1 VQKKFTKKLH
11 GFAKVDYVSRMD
23 MLNLELLHV
32 RRLKQDSL
40 WCYNILMDML
50 LLILPSFSHYPIIRG
65 LEDIPIK
72 SIDNRA
78 D

>member
-1 VQKKFTKKLH
+1 
-11 GFAKVDYVSRMD
+11 
-23 MLNLELLHV
+23 MLGDWNKIYFGVIISCME
-32 RRLKQDSL
+32 
-40 WCYNILMDML
+40 ML
-50 LLILPSFSHYPIIRG
+50 LLILPSFSHYPSIRG